1 MWKARLAIA
10 GVALFALVAVAPS
23 AGAAPVV
30 RQAAGADAGSITP
43 TVDLFR
49 ADLGAP
55 AAQRQIVWDGVPD
68 VRAAPAFMPEGQFRG
83 VGALFATPGVGFQV
97 SQALAPLNFGEI
109 NPTYS
114 TAFAPFSA
122 PRLFTAFGSNVTDT
136 TFVVAGTNTRAQTS
150 GFGVVFSDVDLAG
163 TTSIQLFDA
172 AGASLGT
179 FAVPAA
185 GNSNATFSFLGV
197 SFNAG
202 ERVALARITSGAAAL
217 ATGVDDVTQGGPSDL
232 VTMDNFIFGD
242 PVAVPPP
249 VVVPPPP
256 PVLPDTTA
264 PTVTLK
270 GVPAAIRLK
279 GLRNNGI
286 PVRMTPN
293 EPASFRVALLAS
305 VGKVRVAAN
314 ELTLASRSLARAAG
328 ERSVRLR
335 PARRLLRNTAKRFRV
350 RVLVLA
356 TDAGGNTTTVRRTVR
371 VRR

>member
-10 GVALFALVAVAPS
+10 GVALFSLVAVVPS

-30 RQAAGADAGSITP
+30 RQAAGADVGSITP

-68 VRAAPAFMPEGQFRG
+68 ARAAPAFMPEGQFRG
-83 VGALFATPGVGFQV
+83 VGALFATPGIGFQV

-136 TFVVAGTNTRAQTS
+136 TFVVAGTNTRAQT
-150 GFGVVFSDVDLAG
+150 SDVDLAG

-242 PVAVPPP
+242 PAAVPPP

-256 PVLPDTTA
+256 PVLPDTTP

-293 EPASFRVALLAS
+293 EPVSFRVALLAS

-314 ELTLASRSLARAAG
+314 ELTLASRSLGRAAG

-335 PARRLLRNTAKRFRV
+335 PARRLLRDTAKRFRV
-350 RVLVLA
+350 RVVVAA